1 MVRQGSDNIFICAIQ
16 LLRPD
21 PGIVACSRDIEMNE
35 IHCPEYSAFNCS
47 VSDTESL
54 GAYIYQDSRTTVVLK
69 PSLIQPLH

>member
-21 PGIVACSRDIEMNE
+21 PGIVACSRDIEMNG
-35 IHCPEYSAFNCS
+35 IHCPEYSAFNRR

-54 GAYIYQDSRTTVVLK
+54 GAFTFTK
-69 PSLIQPLH
+69 IQEQQLS